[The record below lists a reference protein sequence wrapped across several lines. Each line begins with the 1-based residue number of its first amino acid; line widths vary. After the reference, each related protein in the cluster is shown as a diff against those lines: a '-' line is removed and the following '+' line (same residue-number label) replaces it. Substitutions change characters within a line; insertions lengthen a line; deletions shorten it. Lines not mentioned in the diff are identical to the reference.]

1 MDLKLYGAIDIG
13 TNAGRLLIGYII
25 QSGGFLKTRQVEMV
39 RVPLRLGK
47 DVFETGSISVKK
59 LDQLIDSMTSFR
71 LLMQVY
77 GVQKFRT
84 YATSAIREAK
94 NNREII
100 QAVFDRTGIRIEAIE
115 GQKEA
120 ELIMSTFYTQPMPDM
135 PYLFIDIGGGSTELS
150 IIINGKKQNSRSF
163 PIGTVRE
170 LMGMND
176 PGTWKE
182 IEQWLTEN
190 QVFGRQMAAVGTG
203 GNINRVAK
211 MLQKIYLQTIS
222 LQEIEAVLVK
232 LKAMSYE
239 ERVMELLLKP
249 DRADVIIPA
258 LDIYS
263 RIMRTAG
270 IELTYVPRMGLADGI
285 LLEQYMEDLDLEKV
299 S

>member
-77 GVQKFRT
+77 GVQRFRT